1 LTLVISMTLAGIELA
16 YLIKEI
22 GKKTEGCYVS
32 NIYGINR
39 NSLLFKM
46 RHPDKPDTMLMI
58 SSIGIWTTNKKIDP
72 IEPNKLLRRLRS
84 DLLRSKIEKIEQIGT
99 ERIAYLTFS
108 NYDNKFVLIVEFF
121 GEGNMLLCNYNR
133 KILALMHSID
143 VRHRQLRVGL
153 EYKPP
158 PQDGIDVMDLK
169 DDEFKKILSTS
180 TSIGKIIGRSL
191 GLPKKYVEEIIR
203 LSGIDRVTPSN
214 ELSEDEIDGLFHVIN
229 TTVSSV
235 VDGKHDPTIISD
247 PEESDVFPIRFSDD
261 NMKARE
267 VTSFN
272 DGLDIIFTE
281 EILQKGKSLYSKEA
295 EKRIS
300 ELQNRLEEQ
309 KNAITIVQEKSKRI
323 ADVANLLFS
332 MQTEGKTSV
341 SEHTVIEALKKYDA
355 ELIREKGVQ
364 ILKIS
369 DAKVKIELDAPLPSI
384 ASTLF
389 NESKKQKGAIGSIEK
404 LIKKTED
411 LLEKTIEKGEIAK
424 GSVSFSDV
432 RKKSWYERYR
442 WFFTSDG
449 MLAVGGRDS
458 SSNSALVRK
467 HMESD
472 DKIFHAEING
482 SPFFILKDRSEDL
495 MALSLEETAQATVCF
510 SRAWQVSGH
519 GLSSFWVKPDQIK
532 KAAPTGQSMGKG
544 SFMIYGTRNFIK
556 VPSLKLAVG
565 ILKQDENFLL
575 ISGPVDPIKKNC
587 LCYVIIEPGGSTI
600 SDVAKKI
607 RAEFNKYSDKFQKL
621 FVVDDY
627 VRALPT
633 GSSKITSTGTQKSI

>member
-1 LTLVISMTLAGIELA
+1 MTLAGIELA

-22 GKKTEGCYVS
+22 GEKTQGCYVS

-58 SSIGIWTTNKKIDP
+58 SSIGLWTTSKKIDP

-84 DLLRSKIEKIEQIGT
+84 DLLRSKIEKIEQVGT

-108 NYDNKFVLIVEFF
+108 NFDNRFVLIVEFF
-121 GEGNMLLCNYNR
+121 GEGNILLCNYNK

-158 PQDGIDVMDLK
+158 PQDGIDIIDLEK
-169 DDEFKKILSTS
+169 KEFKEALLTS

-203 LSGIDRVTPSN
+203 LSSIDRAKPSN
-214 ELSEDEIDGLFHVIN
+214 EISEEEFEALFDVIKTTISSVIN
-229 TTVSSV
+229 GT
-235 VDGKHDPTIISD
+235 HDPTIITD
-247 PEESDVFPIRFSDD
+247 GEESDVFPIRFSDD
-261 NMKARE
+261 NTKARE
-267 VTSFN
+267 VSSFN
-272 DGLDIIFTE
+272 EGLDIIFTE
-281 EILQKGKSLYSKEA
+281 QILQKGKSLYSKEA

-309 KNAITIVQEKSKRI
+309 KNAIRIVQEKSKNI

-332 MQTEGKTSV
+332 LQSEGKSKL
-341 SEHTVIEALKKYDA
+341 SDPKVIEVMKNQDA
-355 ELIREKGVQ
+355 ELIKEKGISMV
-364 ILKIS
+364 KIN
-369 DAKVKIELDAPLPSI
+369 DAKVRIEPDAPLPSI
-384 ASTLF
+384 ASVLF
-389 NESKKQKGAIGSIEK
+389 DESKKQKGAINSIEK

-411 LLEKTIEKGEIAK
+411 QLEKTIAKGEIAK
-424 GSVSFSDV
+424 GAVGFSDI

-449 MLAVGGRDS
+449 MLAVGGRDG

-467 HMESD
+467 HIEND

-482 SPFFILKDRSEDL
+482 SPFFILKDRSGTL
-495 MALSLEETAQATVCF
+495 MPLSLEETAQATVCF

-556 VPSLKLAVG
+556 VASLKLAVG
-565 ILKQDENFLL
+565 ILKEDENFLL
-575 ISGPVDPIKKNC
+575 VSGPVEPIKKNC
-587 LCYVIIEPGGSTI
+587 LCYVIIEPGGSPI

-607 RAEFNKYSDKFQKL
+607 RAEFNKSDDKFQKL

-633 GSSKITSTGTQKSI
+633 GSSKITSTGTQKLI

>member
-1 LTLVISMTLAGIELA
+1 MTLAGIELA

-22 GKKTEGCYVS
+22 GEKTQGCYVS

-58 SSIGIWTTNKKIDP
+58 SSIGLWTTSKKIDP

-84 DLLRSKIEKIEQIGT
+84 DLLRSKIEKIEQVGT

-108 NYDNKFVLIVEFF
+108 NFDNRFVLIIEFF
-121 GEGNMLLCNYNR
+121 GEGNILLCNYNK

-158 PQDGIDVMDLK
+158 PQDGIDIIDLEK
-169 DDEFKKILSTS
+169 KEFKEALLTS

-203 LSGIDRVTPSN
+203 LASIDRAKPSN
-214 ELSEDEIDGLFHVIN
+214 EISEEEFEALFDVIKTTISSVIN
-229 TTVSSV
+229 GT
-235 VDGKHDPTIISD
+235 HDPTIITD
-247 PEESDVFPIRFSDD
+247 GEESDVFPIRFSDD
-261 NMKARE
+261 NTKARE
-267 VTSFN
+267 VSSFN
-272 DGLDIIFTE
+272 EGLDIIFTE
-281 EILQKGKSLYSKEA
+281 QILQKGKSLYSKEA

-309 KNAITIVQEKSKRI
+309 KNAIRIVQEKSKNI

-332 MQTEGKTSV
+332 LQSEGKSKL
-341 SEHTVIEALKKYDA
+341 SDPKVIEVMKNQDA
-355 ELIREKGVQ
+355 ELIKEKGISMV
-364 ILKIS
+364 KIN
-369 DAKVKIELDAPLPSI
+369 DAKVRIEPDAPLPSI
-384 ASTLF
+384 ASVLF
-389 NESKKQKGAIGSIEK
+389 DESKKQKGAINSIEK

-411 LLEKTIEKGEIAK
+411 QLEKTIAKGEIAK
-424 GSVSFSDV
+424 GAVGFSDI

-449 MLAVGGRDS
+449 MLAVGGRDG

-467 HMESD
+467 HMEND

-482 SPFFILKDRSEDL
+482 SPFFILKDRSGTL
-495 MALSLEETAQATVCF
+495 MPLSLEETAQATVCF

-556 VPSLKLAVG
+556 VASLKLAVG
-565 ILKQDENFLL
+565 ILKEDENFLL
-575 ISGPVDPIKKNC
+575 VSGPVEPIKKNC
-587 LCYVIIEPGGSTI
+587 LCYVIIEPGGSPI

-607 RAEFNKYSDKFQKL
+607 RAEFNKSDDKFQKL

-633 GSSKITSTGTQKSI
+633 GSSKITSTGTQKLI

>member
-1 LTLVISMTLAGIELA
+1 MTLAGIELA

-22 GKKTEGCYVS
+22 GEKTQGCYVS

-58 SSIGIWTTNKKIDP
+58 SSIGLWTTSKKIDP

-84 DLLRSKIEKIEQIGT
+84 DLLRSKIEKIEQVGT

-108 NYDNKFVLIVEFF
+108 NFDNRFVLIIEFF
-121 GEGNMLLCNYNR
+121 GEGNILLCNYNK

-158 PQDGIDVMDLK
+158 PQDGIDIIDLEK
-169 DDEFKKILSTS
+169 KEFKEALLTS

-203 LSGIDRVTPSN
+203 LASIDRAKPSN
-214 ELSEDEIDGLFHVIN
+214 EISEEEFEALFDVIK

-235 VDGKHDPTIISD
+235 INGTHDPTIITD
-247 PEESDVFPIRFSDD
+247 GEESDVFPIRFSDD
-261 NMKARE
+261 NTKARE
-267 VTSFN
+267 VSSFN
-272 DGLDIIFTE
+272 EGLDIIFTE
-281 EILQKGKSLYSKEA
+281 QILQKGKSLYSKEA

-309 KNAITIVQEKSKRI
+309 KNAIRIVQEKSKNI

-332 MQTEGKTSV
+332 LQSEGKSKL
-341 SEHTVIEALKKYDA
+341 SDPKVIEVMKNQDA
-355 ELIREKGVQ
+355 ELIKEKGISMV
-364 ILKIS
+364 KIN
-369 DAKVKIELDAPLPSI
+369 DAKVRIEPDAPLPSI
-384 ASTLF
+384 ASVLF
-389 NESKKQKGAIGSIEK
+389 DESKKQKGAINSIEK

-411 LLEKTIEKGEIAK
+411 QLEKTIAKGEIAK
-424 GSVSFSDV
+424 GAVGFSDI

-449 MLAVGGRDS
+449 MLAVGGRDG

-467 HMESD
+467 HMEND

-482 SPFFILKDRSEDL
+482 SPFFILKDRSETL
-495 MALSLEETAQATVCF
+495 MPLSLEETAQATVCF

-556 VPSLKLAVG
+556 VASLKLAVG
-565 ILKQDENFLL
+565 ILKEDENFLL
-575 ISGPVDPIKKNC
+575 VSGPVEPIKKNC
-587 LCYVIIEPGGSTI
+587 LCYVIIEPGGSPI

-607 RAEFNKYSDKFQKL
+607 RAEFNKSDDKFQKL

-633 GSSKITSTGTQKSI
+633 GSSKITSTGTQKLI

>member
-1 LTLVISMTLAGIELA
+1 MTLAGIELA

-22 GKKTEGCYVS
+22 GEKTQGCYVS

-58 SSIGIWTTNKKIDP
+58 SSIGLWTTSKKIDP

-84 DLLRSKIEKIEQIGT
+84 DLLRSKIEKIEQVGT

-108 NYDNKFVLIVEFF
+108 NFDNRFVLIIEFF
-121 GEGNMLLCNYNR
+121 GEGNILLCNYNK

-158 PQDGIDVMDLK
+158 PQDGIDIIDLEK
-169 DDEFKKILSTS
+169 KEFKEALLTS

-203 LSGIDRVTPSN
+203 LSSIDRAKPSN
-214 ELSEDEIDGLFHVIN
+214 EISEEEFEALFDVIKTTISSVIN
-229 TTVSSV
+229 
-235 VDGKHDPTIISD
+235 GKHDPTIITD
-247 PEESDVFPIRFSDD
+247 GEESDVFPIRFSDD
-261 NMKARE
+261 NTKARE
-267 VTSFN
+267 VSSFN
-272 DGLDIIFTE
+272 EGLDIIFTE
-281 EILQKGKSLYSKEA
+281 QILQKGKSLYSKEA

-309 KNAITIVQEKSKRI
+309 KNAIRIVQEKSKNI

-332 MQTEGKTSV
+332 LQSEGKSKL
-341 SEHTVIEALKKYDA
+341 SDPKVIEVMKNQDA
-355 ELIREKGVQ
+355 ELIKEKGISMV
-364 ILKIS
+364 KIN
-369 DAKVKIELDAPLPSI
+369 DAKVRIEPDAPLPSI
-384 ASTLF
+384 ASVLF
-389 NESKKQKGAIGSIEK
+389 DESKKQKGAINSIEK

-411 LLEKTIEKGEIAK
+411 QLEKTIAKGEIAK
-424 GSVSFSDV
+424 GAVGFSDI

-449 MLAVGGRDS
+449 MLAVGGRDG

-467 HMESD
+467 HMEND

-482 SPFFILKDRSEDL
+482 SPFFILKDRSETL
-495 MALSLEETAQATVCF
+495 MPLSLEETAQATVCF

-556 VPSLKLAVG
+556 VASLKLAVG
-565 ILKQDENFLL
+565 ILKENENFLL
-575 ISGPVDPIKKNC
+575 VSGPVEPIKKNC
-587 LCYVIIEPGGSTI
+587 LCYVIIEPGGSPI

-607 RAEFNKYSDKFQKL
+607 RAEFNKSDDKFQKL

-633 GSSKITSTGTQKSI
+633 GSSKITSTGTQKLI

>member
-1 LTLVISMTLAGIELA
+1 MTLAGIELA

-22 GKKTEGCYVS
+22 GEKTQGCYVS

-46 RHPDKPDTMLMI
+46 RHPDKPDIMLMI
-58 SSIGIWTTNKKIDP
+58 SSIGLWTTSKKIDP

-108 NYDNKFVLIVEFF
+108 NFDNRFVLIIEFF
-121 GEGNMLLCNYNR
+121 GEGNILLCNYNK

-158 PQDGIDVMDLK
+158 PQDGIDIIDLEK
-169 DDEFKKILSTS
+169 KEFKEALITS

-203 LSGIDRVTPSN
+203 LSSIDRAKPSN
-214 ELSEDEIDGLFHVIN
+214 EISEEEFEALFDVIK

-235 VDGKHDPTIISD
+235 INGTHDPTIITD
-247 PEESDVFPIRFSDD
+247 GEESDVFPIRFSDD
-261 NMKARE
+261 NTKARE
-267 VTSFN
+267 VSSFN
-272 DGLDIIFTE
+272 EGLDIIFTE
-281 EILQKGKSLYSKEA
+281 QILQKGKSLYSKEA

-309 KNAITIVQEKSKRI
+309 KNAIRIVQEKSKNI

-332 MQTEGKTSV
+332 LQSEGKSKL
-341 SEHTVIEALKKYDA
+341 SDPKVIEVMKNQDA
-355 ELIREKGVQ
+355 ELIKEKGISMV
-364 ILKIS
+364 KIN
-369 DAKVKIELDAPLPSI
+369 DAKVRIESDAPLPSI
-384 ASTLF
+384 ASVLF
-389 NESKKQKGAIGSIEK
+389 DESKKQKGAINSIEK

-411 LLEKTIEKGEIAK
+411 QLEKTIAKGEIAK
-424 GSVSFSDV
+424 GAVGFSDI

-449 MLAVGGRDS
+449 MLAVGGRDG

-467 HMESD
+467 HMEND

-482 SPFFILKDRSEDL
+482 SPFFILKDRSESL
-495 MALSLEETAQATVCF
+495 MPLSLEETAQATVCF

-556 VPSLKLAVG
+556 VASLKLAVG
-565 ILKQDENFLL
+565 ILKEDENFLL
-575 ISGPVDPIKKNC
+575 VSGPVEPIKKNC
-587 LCYVIIEPGGSTI
+587 LCYVIIEPGGSPI

-607 RAEFNKYSDKFQKL
+607 RAEFNKSDDKFQKL

-633 GSSKITSTGTQKSI
+633 GSSKITSTGTQKLI